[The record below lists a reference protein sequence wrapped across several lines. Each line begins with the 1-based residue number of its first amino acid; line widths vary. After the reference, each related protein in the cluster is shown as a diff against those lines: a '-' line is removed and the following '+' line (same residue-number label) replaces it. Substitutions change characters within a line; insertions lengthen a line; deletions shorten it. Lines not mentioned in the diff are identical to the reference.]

1 MNASELENLG
11 AELIEDLEDALSDYD
26 FIEVERDGIESDRLT
41 DTAMYLINVE
51 WDWDDFYDDD
61 DSESDDDS
69 DEYGPG
75 DQLTDEIVSIL
86 DGVIEDWDY
95 EITYDWDDSSTIV
108 VALHVND
115 YEFDEDDED

>member
-41 DTAMYLINVE
+41 DTAMFLIYIE
-51 WDWDDFYDDD
+51 WDWNDFYDDD

-75 DQLTDEIVSIL
+75 DQLTDEIVRIL
-86 DGVIEDWDY
+86 DGVIEGWDY

-108 VALHVND
+108 VALHVDD
-115 YEFDEDDED
+115 YEFDEEDED

>member
-11 AELIEDLEDALSDYD
+11 TELIEDLEDALSDYD

-41 DTAMYLINVE
+41 DTAMYLINIE

-75 DQLTDEIVSIL
+75 DQLTDEIISIL
-86 DGVIEDWDY
+86 DGVIDDWDY

-108 VALHVND
+108 VALHVDD